1 MPTLVERR
9 PDYSSVIRSEIER
22 DVVGLIERVGHQLD
36 YWKSL
41 DCEPVRG
48 YASVTPT
55 HIELGYT
62 INMHQGRDLFL
73 EGDIMAGLPIHIC
86 REATRTITVVVE
98 EVEMETE
105 EGHGDDDP
113 DYEGAGYHK
122 VYDMKD
128 LSQSVTW

>member
-1 MPTLVERR
+1 MPTLVESR

-22 DVVGLIERVGHQLD
+22 DVVGLIERISHQLD

-41 DCEPVRG
+41 DWEPVRR
-48 YASVTPT
+48 YTSVTPT

-62 INMHQGRDLFL
+62 INMHQGRDLFV
-73 EGDIMAGLPIHIC
+73 EGDIVAGLPVYIC
-86 REATRTITVVVE
+86 REASRSITVVVE

-105 EGHGDDDP
+105 EEHGDDDP
-113 DYEGAGYHK
+113 DYEGAGYHN

-128 LSQSVTW
+128 LSQRVTW

>member
-1 MPTLVERR
+1 MPTLVESR

-22 DVVGLIERVGHQLD
+22 DVVGLIERISHQLD

-41 DCEPVRG
+41 DWEPVDGRL
-48 YASVTPT
+48 SVKPRC
-55 HIELGYT
+55 IELGYT
-62 INMHQGRDLFL
+62 INMHQGRDLFV
-73 EGDIMAGLPIHIC
+73 EGDIVAGLPVHIC
-86 REATRTITVVVE
+86 REASRSITVVVE

-105 EGHGDDDP
+105 EEHGDDDT

-122 VYDMKD
+122 VYDTKD